1 MPSISDISI
10 TIRAITKPYIKAIR
24 GATTATMRF
33 VSTLSRDLMS
43 ALFSIKGLIATV
55 FAGAVFGRFIQ
66 GAVGAASSL
75 EALNAQFK
83 VLLGSQE
90 EANKRMKELVKF
102 SAQTPF
108 QIQDIAQAN
117 KVLQSL
123 TGGLLATAEGMKLV
137 GDAAA
142 FSDRPIR
149 EISVQIGRLFSGIQA
164 GTAVGEPIA
173 RLRELGIISAKTGQ
187 QISDLLKQGMKG
199 DQVWALAERELRK
212 VTGTME
218 AMSKTTKG
226 LWSTFK
232 DNLNLVLAEFGKQ
245 LLPLVKT
252 VLIEGIN
259 LLQKLQKGLGGLN
272 GSFTKAIEIG
282 VAFVKMLEMIGIAIA
297 GIFPAN
303 ELNNNFNAF
312 QNNLMVVIGLVA
324 FMANEFKNA
333 KGNIKGD
340 LADILLIAEVGF
352 MSFFDNLKD
361 NFGRLIDIW
370 ILDLRLLIGTAQEFF
385 KIMNMSAKDL
395 GKAFKEGDNPFEL
408 FAKNVKKLRKDLTTE
423 MRDIERGAET
433 LPETFERNFAELAK
447 QTQDKFGGA
456 ITEALTFD
464 ANAFMKFKQEFDK
477 FVKGRSD
484 ELRDAFSADI
494 DLNIKDK
501 GKMIDKLATVAKA
514 LKPTLA
520 LRGSQEA
527 FRIGQDSDLMKK
539 QLKANEQQVKEQK
552 KTNNLLNNIGNMLGG
567 AGGLNRAEPFNP
579 NIQAGAG
586 AGGLT

>member
-33 VSTLSRDLMS
+33 VSTLGRDLMS

-282 VAFVKMLEMIGIAIA
+282 VAFVKMIDHIGMAISSVFA
-297 GIFPAN
+297 PD

-312 QNNLMVVIGLVA
+312 QNNLLKT
-324 FMANEFKNA
+324 MALISFFVKNTSKARGSISGDFKD
-333 KGNIKGD
+333 IF
-340 LADILLIAEVGF
+340 DILSVAF

-361 NFGRLIDIW
+361 NFGRLVDTM
-370 ILDLRLLIGTAQEFF
+370 ILGWRLIIGTAQEFF

-527 FRIGQDSDLMKK
+527 FRIGQDSDLIKK

-586 AGGLT
+586 AGGVT

>member
-282 VAFVKMLEMIGIAIA
+282 VAFVKMIDHIGMAISSVFA
-297 GIFPAN
+297 PD

-312 QNNLMVVIGLVA
+312 QNNLLKT
-324 FMANEFKNA
+324 MALISFFVKNTSKARGSISGDFKD
-333 KGNIKGD
+333 IF
-340 LADILLIAEVGF
+340 DILSVAF

-361 NFGRLIDIW
+361 NFGRLVDTM
-370 ILDLRLLIGTAQEFF
+370 ILGWRLIIGTAQEFF

-484 ELRDAFSADI
+484 ELRDSFSADI
-494 DLNIKDK
+494 DLNINDK

-527 FRIGQDSDLMKK
+527 FRIGQDSDLIKK

-586 AGGLT
+586 AGGVT

>member
-1 MPSISDISI
+1 
-10 TIRAITKPYIKAIR
+10 
-24 GATTATMRF
+24 
-33 VSTLSRDLMS
+33 
-43 ALFSIKGLIATV
+43 
-55 FAGAVFGRFIQ
+55 
-66 GAVGAASSL
+66 
-75 EALNAQFK
+75 
-83 VLLGSQE
+83 
-90 EANKRMKELVKF
+90 
-102 SAQTPF
+102 
-108 QIQDIAQAN
+108 
-117 KVLQSL
+117 
-123 TGGLLATAEGMKLV
+123 
-137 GDAAA
+137 
-142 FSDRPIR
+142 
-149 EISVQIGRLFSGIQA
+149 
-164 GTAVGEPIA
+164 
-173 RLRELGIISAKTGQ
+173 
-187 QISDLLKQGMKG
+187 
-199 DQVWALAERELRK
+199 
-212 VTGTME
+212 
-218 AMSKTTKG
+218 
-226 LWSTFK
+226 
-232 DNLNLVLAEFGKQ
+232 
-245 LLPLVKT
+245 
-252 VLIEGIN
+252 
-259 LLQKLQKGLGGLN
+259 
-272 GSFTKAIEIG
+272 
-282 VAFVKMLEMIGIAIA
+282 
-297 GIFPAN
+297 
-303 ELNNNFNAF
+303 
-312 QNNLMVVIGLVA
+312 
-324 FMANEFKNA
+324 
-333 KGNIKGD
+333 
-340 LADILLIAEVGF
+340 
-352 MSFFDNLKD
+352 
-361 NFGRLIDIW
+361 
-370 ILDLRLLIGTAQEFF
+370 
-385 KIMNMSAKDL
+385 MNMSAKDL

-527 FRIGQDSDLMKK
+527 FRIGQDSDLIKK

>member
-66 GAVGAASSL
+66 GAVGSASSL
-75 EALNAQFK
+75 ESLNAQFK
-83 VLLGSQE
+83 VLLGGQE

-123 TGGLLATAEGMKLV
+123 TGGLLATTEGMTLV

-142 FSDRPIR
+142 FADRPIR

-173 RLRELGIISAKTGQ
+173 RLRELGLVSAETGQ

-282 VAFVKMLEMIGIAIA
+282 VAFVKMIDHIGMAISSVFA
-297 GIFPAN
+297 PD

-312 QNNLMVVIGLVA
+312 QNNLLKT
-324 FMANEFKNA
+324 MALISFFAKNTAKA
-333 KGNIKGD
+333 KGSISGD
-340 LADILLIAEVGF
+340 FKDIFDILSVAF

-361 NFGRLIDIW
+361 NFGRLVDTM
-370 ILDLRLLIGTAQEFF
+370 ILGWRLIIGTAQEFF

-527 FRIGQDSDLMKK
+527 FRIGQDSDLIKK

-586 AGGLT
+586 AGGVT

>member
-123 TGGLLATAEGMKLV
+123 TGGLLATTEGMTLV

-142 FSDRPIR
+142 FADRPIR

-282 VAFVKMLEMIGIAIA
+282 VAFVKMIDHIGMAISSVFA
-297 GIFPAN
+297 PD

-312 QNNLMVVIGLVA
+312 QNNLLKT
-324 FMANEFKNA
+324 MALISFFAKNTAKA
-333 KGNIKGD
+333 KGSISGD
-340 LADILLIAEVGF
+340 FKDILDILSVAF

-361 NFGRLIDIW
+361 NFGRLVDTM
-370 ILDLRLLIGTAQEFF
+370 ILGWRLIIGTAQEFF

-527 FRIGQDSDLMKK
+527 FRIGQDSDLIKK

>member
-252 VLIEGIN
+252 VLIEATEA
-259 LLQKLQKGLGGLN
+259 LKRLKKGLADSSN
-272 GSFTKAIEIG
+272 TFTKAIEIG

-303 ELNNNFNAF
+303 ELNNNFNAL

-361 NFGRLIDIW
+361 NFGRLVDTMLLGW
-370 ILDLRLLIGTAQEFF
+370 RLIIGTAQEFF
-385 KIMNMSAKDL
+385 KIMNMSAVDI
-395 GKAFKEGDNPFEL
+395 GKALKEGDNPFEL
-408 FAKNVKKLRKDLTTE
+408 FTKNVKKLRKDLTTE
-423 MRDIERGAET
+423 MREVEKGSKTFI
-433 LPETFERNFAELAK
+433 ETFNKNLNERAK

-456 ITEALTFD
+456 LSKVFTFD
-464 ANAFMKFKQEFDK
+464 PDKFGKFFKEFDK

>member
-33 VSTLSRDLMS
+33 VSTLGRDLMS

-282 VAFVKMLEMIGIAIA
+282 VAFVKMIDHIGMAISSVFA
-297 GIFPAN
+297 PD

-312 QNNLMVVIGLVA
+312 QNNLLKT
-324 FMANEFKNA
+324 MALISFFAKNTAKA
-333 KGNIKGD
+333 KGSISGD
-340 LADILLIAEVGF
+340 FKDIFDILSVAF

-361 NFGRLIDIW
+361 NFGRLVDTM
-370 ILDLRLLIGTAQEFF
+370 ILGWRLIIGTAQEFF

-408 FAKNVKKLRKDLTTE
+408 FTKNFTKLRKDLNAE
-423 MRDIERGAET
+423 KIAIERGAET

-527 FRIGQDSDLMKK
+527 FRIGQDSDLIKK